1 MLLLLLLWGCKTQ
14 SKREISTGEQVPN
27 PGQGH
32 TRMGC
37 TRSLSRPRRQA
48 WLDRGTLDG
57 MDAPE
62 KLCMTCGL
70 GGGTW
75 EFWSRFPFTK
85 RGVNE
90 CYKENRIV
98 LIRCRSS
105 LSCLDARVVV
115 SWNIHW
121 TSAKIS
127 AGCST
132 ENMVEQVERE
142 SSWNF
147 TECTIFIIII
157 FFYNKSKYLKL
168 ASFNIFNFSIHHS

>member
-1 MLLLLLLWGCKTQ
+1 MVLVVVAVVVGVQDTIKAWDFNGWT
-14 SKREISTGEQVPN
+14 SAEPRARPHEDGMHEITFQATTTSLIGPRDAGRN
-27 PGQGH
+27 
-32 TRMGC
+32 GC
-37 TRSLSRPRRQA
+37 T
-48 WLDRGTLDG
+48 WETLHD
-57 MDAPE
+57 
-62 KLCMTCGL
+62 LRTW

-121 TSAKIS
+121 TSAKMS

-157 FFYNKSKYLKL
+157 FFYN
-168 ASFNIFNFSIHHS
+168 